1 MKPQTILFR
10 APLLALLAALA
21 LAGPAA
27 AADEPYLYGPIR
39 SGEHLS
45 RIAYALRPDKTRL
58 GTWQMAAALYRN
70 NPRAFVRDDIALLQP
85 GRMLLVP
92 SDREVRSIDP
102 ALAQQLSSR
111 PDLARQLLRSQGIPP
126 AATTAPPPVP
136 AAASVPAP

>member
-1 MKPQTILFR
+1 MKPQTILSR
-10 APLLALLAALA
+10 APLLALLALLAALA
-21 LAGPAA
+21 LTRPAA

-111 PDLARQLLRSQGIPP
+111 PDLARKLLRSQGTPP
-126 AATTAPPPVP
+126 AGP

>member
-21 LAGPAA
+21 LTGPAS

-85 GRMLLVP
+85 GKMLLVP
-92 SDREVRSIDP
+92 SDQEVRSIDP

-111 PDLARQLLRSQGIPP
+111 PDLARKLLRSQGIPS
-126 AATTAPPPVP
+126 AATTAPPPLP
-136 AAASVPAP
+136 AATSVPSP